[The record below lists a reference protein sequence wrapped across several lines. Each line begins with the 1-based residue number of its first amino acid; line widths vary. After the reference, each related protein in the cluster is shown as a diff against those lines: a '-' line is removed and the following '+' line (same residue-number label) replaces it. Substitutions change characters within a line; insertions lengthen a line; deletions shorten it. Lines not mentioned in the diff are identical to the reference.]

1 MSNFLI
7 TSIIG
12 SIVLTILINVLP
24 LLFPKAADKAKR
36 KLHET
41 VSAQMEAAEN
51 ANARGERAR
60 GRVFFPWKAMLIASI
75 VLTIFVNVVG
85 YFAGR

>member
-7 TSIIG
+7 TSIVG

-24 LLFPKAADKAKR
+24 LIFPKAADKAKR

-41 VSAQMEAAEN
+41 VSAQVDAAE
-51 ANARGERAR
+51 RGER
-60 GRVFFPWKAMLIASI
+60 GRVQVFFPWKAMLIASI
-75 VLTIFVNVVG
+75 VLTIFVNAVG